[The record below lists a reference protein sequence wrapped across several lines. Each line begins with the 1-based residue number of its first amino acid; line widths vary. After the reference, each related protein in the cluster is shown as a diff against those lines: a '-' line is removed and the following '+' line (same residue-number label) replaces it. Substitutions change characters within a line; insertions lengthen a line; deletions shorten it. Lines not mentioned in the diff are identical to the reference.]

1 MVWVIGIL
9 VVVVIGL
16 AVFAGVGRLGEM
28 PDQLDDRPGPDLPD
42 EQLTGA
48 DVRNVKFAV
57 TTRGYSMEQVDE
69 LLDRLARQLD
79 GTRGGQP
86 GPVSSEHDSERTGS
100 VTEVAESEPSIV
112 EPSASEQQTQ
122 AATPTVKTAPAESQ
136 PNVSQTAPS
145 ASQPGSSDAS
155 DARPGRL
162 E

>member
-57 TTRGYSMEQVDE
+57 TTRGYSMEQVDAVLE
-69 LLDRLARQLD
+69 RLAAQIDAGAAQGLGD
-79 GTRGGQP
+79 GNTAGT
-86 GPVSSEHDSERTGS
+86 SLN
-100 VTEVAESEPSIV
+100 
-112 EPSASEQQTQ
+112 PSARAWLDAMLDNGGVRPRQQ
-122 AATPTVKTAPAESQ
+122 
-136 PNVSQTAPS
+136 
-145 ASQPGSSDAS
+145 
-155 DARPGRL
+155 
-162 E
+162 

>member
-57 TTRGYSMEQVDE
+57 TTRGYVEQDCVD
-69 LLDRLARQLD
+69 LAHWIADVLDA
-79 GTRGGQP
+79 P
-86 GPVSSEHDSERTGS
+86 GDESVIAAVRDKVAAQCRKYPVYG
-100 VTEVAESEPSIV
+100 
-112 EPSASEQQTQ
+112 
-122 AATPTVKTAPAESQ
+122 
-136 PNVSQTAPS
+136 
-145 ASQPGSSDAS
+145 
-155 DARPGRL
+155 
-162 E
+162 